1 MLLQKLSDPDVFG
14 SFNELQKIQNQLTRL
29 LTAASKRST
38 GEFPPANVWTNET
51 GAIVRCE
58 MPGIDISEMEI
69 TVVNDTLTIK
79 GEKCQIESETQT
91 AQNLE
96 NSQNIQQPQ
105 NCLRQ
110 ERGWGRFTRSL
121 QLPFAVDAEQV
132 KATYADGILQLTLPR
147 AEADKPRRIT
157 VSEA

>member
-38 GEFPPANVWTNET
+38 GDFPPANVWTNET

-79 GEKCQIESETQT
+79 GEKCQIESETQ
-91 AQNLE
+91 
-96 NSQNIQQPQ
+96 NSQNIQQAQ

-132 KATYADGILQLTLPR
+132 KANYADGILQLTLPR